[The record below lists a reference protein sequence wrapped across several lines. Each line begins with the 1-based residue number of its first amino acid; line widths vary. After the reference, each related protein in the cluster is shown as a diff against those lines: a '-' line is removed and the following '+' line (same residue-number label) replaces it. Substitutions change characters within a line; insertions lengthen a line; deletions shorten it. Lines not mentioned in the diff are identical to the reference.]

1 MLDLLF
7 WIPKSA
13 IKKRIKAKS
22 RVMMTTYL
30 NLMFAKNLV
39 VGKEA
44 IFSLYDESFDES
56 NLQGNLSG
64 VKN

>member
-1 MLDLLF
+1 
-7 WIPKSA
+7 
-13 IKKRIKAKS
+13 
-22 RVMMTTYL
+22 MTTYL

-44 IFSLYDESFDES
+44 IFSLYDESFDEG